1 MKWAC
6 KPYCMKRTVL
16 LFMLCVLILVMGT
29 LLFLFLSREPELLL
43 VLSDQETG
51 RVLFSQPIQVG
62 DELSFHWIH
71 SFEHIPWLEE
81 YTVGDDGGFLLTTIR
96 VAGFG
101 AGIPENKG
109 TTSLEDGMVVM
120 RAINQR
126 FASIQWIHSQTAL
139 VSITLNQT
147 TFITGSDVPH
157 HLPVVLSM
165 KGTRTLWPRLL
176 LTK

>member
-1 MKWAC
+1 MKSRALVLVL
-6 KPYCMKRTVL
+6 VL
-16 LFMLCVLILVMGT
+16 LIMLMGT
-29 LLFLFLSREPELLL
+29 LLFSYFFQGPDLRL

-51 RVLFSQPIQVG
+51 QVLFSHPVQEG

-71 SFEHIPWLEE
+71 SFEHIPWVEE
-81 YTVGDDGGFLLTTIR
+81 YTIEANETFLLHTIS

-109 TTSLEDGMVVM
+109 VVTVEDGMVVM
-120 RAINQR
+120 RSIQQR
-126 FASIQWIHSQTAL
+126 FDAIRWIHSQTAL
-139 VSITLNQT
+139 VSITLGAN
-147 TFITGSDVPH
+147 TFIIGEDVGH
-157 HLPVVLSM
+157 HLPVALSI

>member
-1 MKWAC
+1 MTMKSRALVLVL
-6 KPYCMKRTVL
+6 VL
-16 LFMLCVLILVMGT
+16 LILLMGT
-29 LLFLFLSREPELLL
+29 LLFSYFFQGPDLRL

-51 RVLFSQPIQVG
+51 QVLFSQPVQEG

-71 SFEHIPWLEE
+71 SFEHIPWVEE
-81 YTVGDDGGFLLTTIR
+81 YTIEANETFLLHTIS

-109 TTSLEDGMVVM
+109 VVTVEDGMVVM
-120 RAINQR
+120 RSIQQR
-126 FASIQWIHSQTAL
+126 FDAIRWIHSQTAL
-139 VSITLNQT
+139 VSITLGAN
-147 TFITGSDVPH
+147 TFITGEDVGH
-157 HLPVVLSM
+157 HLPVALSI

>member
-1 MKWAC
+1 MKSRALVLVL
-6 KPYCMKRTVL
+6 VL
-16 LFMLCVLILVMGT
+16 LIMLMGT
-29 LLFLFLSREPELLL
+29 LLFSYLFQGPDLRL

-51 RVLFSQPIQVG
+51 QVLFSHPVQEG

-71 SFEHIPWLEE
+71 SFEHIPWVEE
-81 YTVGDDGGFLLTTIR
+81 YTIEANETFLLHTIS

-109 TTSLEDGMVVM
+109 VVTVEDGMVVM
-120 RAINQR
+120 RSIQQR
-126 FASIQWIHSQTAL
+126 FDAIRWIHSQTAL
-139 VSITLNQT
+139 VSITLGAN
-147 TFITGSDVPH
+147 TFITGEDVGH
-157 HLPVVLSM
+157 HLPVALSI

>member
-1 MKWAC
+1 MKSRALVLVL
-6 KPYCMKRTVL
+6 VL
-16 LFMLCVLILVMGT
+16 LIMLMGT
-29 LLFLFLSREPELLL
+29 LLFSYFFQGPDLRL

-51 RVLFSQPIQVG
+51 QVLFSHPVQEG

-71 SFEHIPWLEE
+71 SFEHIPWVEE
-81 YTVGDDGGFLLTTIR
+81 YTIEANETFLLHTIS

-109 TTSLEDGMVVM
+109 VVTVEDGMVVM
-120 RAINQR
+120 RSIQQR
-126 FASIQWIHSQTAL
+126 FDAIRWIHSQTAL
-139 VSITLNQT
+139 VSITLGAN
-147 TFITGSDVPH
+147 TFIAGENIGH
-157 HLPVVLSM
+157 HLPVALSI

>member
-1 MKWAC
+1 MKSRALVLVL
-6 KPYCMKRTVL
+6 VL
-16 LFMLCVLILVMGT
+16 LILLMGT
-29 LLFLFLSREPELLL
+29 LLFSYFFQGPDLRL

-51 RVLFSQPIQVG
+51 QVLFSQPVQEG

-71 SFEHIPWLEE
+71 SFEHIPWVEE
-81 YTVGDDGGFLLTTIR
+81 YTIEANETFLLHTIS

-109 TTSLEDGMVVM
+109 VVTVEDGMVVM
-120 RAINQR
+120 R
-126 FASIQWIHSQTAL
+126 SIQQQFDAIRWIHSQTAL
-139 VSITLNQT
+139 VSITLGAN
-147 TFITGSDVPH
+147 TFITGEDVGH
-157 HLPVVLSM
+157 HLPVALSI

>member
-1 MKWAC
+1 MKSRALVLVL
-6 KPYCMKRTVL
+6 VL
-16 LFMLCVLILVMGT
+16 LIMLMGT
-29 LLFLFLSREPELLL
+29 LLFSYFFQGPDLRL

-51 RVLFSQPIQVG
+51 QVLFSHPVQEG

-71 SFEHIPWLEE
+71 SFEHIPWVEE
-81 YTVGDDGGFLLTTIR
+81 YTIEANETFLLHTIS

-109 TTSLEDGMVVM
+109 VVTVEDGMVVM
-120 RAINQR
+120 RSIQQR
-126 FASIQWIHSQTAL
+126 FDAIRWIHSQTAL
-139 VSITLNQT
+139 VSITLGAN
-147 TFITGSDVPH
+147 TFIGGENIGH
-157 HLPVVLSM
+157 HLPVALSI

>member
-1 MKWAC
+1 MKSRALVLVL
-6 KPYCMKRTVL
+6 VL
-16 LFMLCVLILVMGT
+16 LILLMGT
-29 LLFLFLSREPELLL
+29 LLFSYFFQGPDLRL

-51 RVLFSQPIQVG
+51 QVLFSHPVQEG

-71 SFEHIPWLEE
+71 SFEHIPWVEE
-81 YTVGDDGGFLLTTIR
+81 YTIEANETFLLHTIS

-109 TTSLEDGMVVM
+109 VVTVEDGMVVM
-120 RAINQR
+120 RSIQQR
-126 FASIQWIHSQTAL
+126 FDAIRWIHSQTAL
-139 VSITLNQT
+139 VSITLGAN
-147 TFITGSDVPH
+147 TFITGEDVGH
-157 HLPVVLSM
+157 QLPVALSI